1 MGGAGS
7 VRGSFPAG
15 LRPRFLFVKREIAA
29 DLRQAQVGESRP
41 HEIPNPKHQITIKSQ
56 IPILNDQNRFEISNS
71 SHFDFSSIDEKIFSI
86 FEFGSL

>member
-7 VRGSFPAG
+7 VRGSFAAG
-15 LRPRFLFVKREIAA
+15 LRPRFLFVKHEIAA
-29 DLRQAQVGESRP
+29 ALRQAPRDYARDRQVGESRS
-41 HEIPNPKHQITIKSQ
+41 HEIPNPKHQ

-86 FEFGSL
+86 LEF